1 MILIFSY
8 LSPNINIFFHY
19 STQKL
24 VPTLLWSSL
33 AAEEAGKLSHSR
45 SLEQLVVIDLA
56 IDLILCSAPRG
67 AHWNEASR
75 QPQHSLFKNQS

>member
-1 MILIFSY
+1 MAGKKKRLHTELLHTISSALVYYYFLIFQY
-8 LSPNINIFFHY
+8 FL
-19 STQKL
+19 TQKYSS
-24 VPTLLWSSL
+24 VPTLLLWSSL

-67 AHWNEASR
+67 AH
-75 QPQHSLFKNQS
+75 

>member
-1 MILIFSY
+1 MLKFYLIAAH
-8 LSPNINIFFHY
+8 NDHNIFFSLSQYIYFFYH

-67 AHWNEASR
+67 AH
-75 QPQHSLFKNQS
+75 

>member
-1 MILIFSY
+1 MLKFYLIAAH
-8 LSPNINIFFHY
+8 NDHNIFLSLSQYIHIYIFYY

-67 AHWNEASR
+67 AH
-75 QPQHSLFKNQS
+75 